1 MMILM
6 LLFLSIFVNAE
17 TPQTATTEI
26 QEARF
31 VKLGGI
37 DQWITIRGANR
48 ANPVLL
54 LIHGGPGD
62 AQSLLRNTYAIY
74 ENDFTI
80 VQWDQRG
87 AAKTYAANP
96 NSPPEPDRVEMDGI
110 ELTQYLCNYLGKKK
124 ILLLGHSWGAYLGI
138 GMIQKRPELFA
149 AYIGTGQVGSF
160 RDSVQAQFDFL
171 MSHARAANDRKTIE
185 QLEAIGKPD
194 PTNAKQY
201 FSWWSIRN
209 PYMPAVDSNWI
220 KDLMQIVKT
229 NPEFSEEY
237 LKNWGA
243 GMEYSGRT
251 TVNAML
257 ATDLPKTA
265 NSLSVPFFVIQGK
278 DDMVTPT
285 SVAIKYFDVVKA
297 PTKKLIIIENAGHF
311 ALVTNSKEF
320 LEALVKNVRP
330 LANS

>member
-1 MMILM
+1 MVILI
-6 LLFLSIFVNAE
+6 LIFLSIFVNAE
-17 TPQTATTEI
+17 TPQTATIEI

-62 AQSLLRNTYAIY
+62 AQSLFRNTYAIY

-96 NSPPEPDRVEMDGI
+96 NSPPEPERVEMDGI
-110 ELTQYLCNYLGKKK
+110 ELAQYLCNYLGKKK
-124 ILLLGHSWGAYLGI
+124 ILLLGHSWGTYLGI

-160 RDSVQAQFDFL
+160 RDGVQAQFDFL
-171 MSHARAANDRKTIE
+171 MSHARASNDRKTIE
-185 QLEAIGKPD
+185 KLESIGKPY
-194 PTNAKQY
+194 PTTAKQY

-209 PYMPAVDSNWI
+209 PYMPAVDTNWI
-220 KDLMQIVKT
+220 KDLMQIVKG

-237 LKNWGA
+237 LKSWGA

-257 ATDLPKTA
+257 ATDLLKTA
-265 NSLSVPFFVIQGK
+265 NTLSVPFFVIQGK
-278 DDMVTPT
+278 DDMATPT
-285 SVAIKYFDVVKA
+285 SAAIKYFDVVKA